1 MNSACIYYRIFF
13 DLARGNFKFPEKFFF
28 AMKNRQAAGHLP
40 RRLPDTV
47 FCCSEMQKSAA
58 AAIIAARAAAVH
70 IAAGTLIAAA
80 DPDQDDNDDDP
91 PPAYITTIHVL
102 LCCFA
107 FQIPLLC
114 SLFCFVFY
122 VLSPAFPA
130 DGTYLVRDK
139 VPLRQQNPLRRPAKT
154 SSRRGFTLINLRFD
168 PAVRTPRRG

>member
-28 AMKNRQAAGHLP
+28 AMKNRQAADHLP

-58 AAIIAARAAAVH
+58 AAVIATRAAAVH

-91 PPAYITTIHVL
+91 PPIVFAEDTIRRTHTLFPPIKDFTSYYGGDTRLVT
-102 LCCFA
+102 
-107 FQIPLLC
+107 PLPVY
-114 SLFCFVFY
+114 FCQHTVF
-122 VLSPAFPA
+122 
-130 DGTYLVRDK
+130 
-139 VPLRQQNPLRRPAKT
+139 
-154 SSRRGFTLINLRFD
+154 I
-168 PAVRTPRRG
+168 